1 MTRRAPRKL
10 MLDDDNE
17 PETDNRTHKQKM
29 PNLESLDVTLSFS
42 PSAFSLSAFIYRLPF
57 RAFREFRG

>member
-1 MTRRAPRKL
+1 